1 VKTAFRLFI
10 LSLIA
15 IAVFIVTDTPGFG
28 IHNGRAIGEAFG
40 ASLGLFVVG
49 MAIAGIVAIFDRKSD
64 APFVLGTVALVAVAA
79 LSWYGTHYLEQP
91 PAFTAEE
98 ISKIK
103 TAAKELGA
111 FAESL
116 PDCSKGFPTGARKEI
131 WDTYIRYCEPG
142 VIVPKG
148 R

>member
-1 VKTAFRLFI
+1 MRRVLTN
-10 LSLIA
+10 IA
-15 IAVFIVTDTPGFG
+15 LGFAVFLAVSY
-28 IHNGRAIGEAFG
+28 G
-40 ASLGLFVVG
+40 AG
-49 MAIAGIVAIFDRKSD
+49 
-64 APFVLGTVALVAVAA
+64 
-79 LSWYGTHYLEQP
+79 YYLEQQQK

-131 WDTYIRYCEPG
+131 WDTYIRYCEPDA
-142 VIVPKG
+142 IAPEG